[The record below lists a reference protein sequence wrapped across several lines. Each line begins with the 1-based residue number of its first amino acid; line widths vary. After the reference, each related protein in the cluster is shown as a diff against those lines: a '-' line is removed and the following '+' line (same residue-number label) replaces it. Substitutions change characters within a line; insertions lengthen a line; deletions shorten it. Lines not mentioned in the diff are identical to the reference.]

1 MARARKAAATVAK
14 GTFSGDLGPL
24 IDTQEYDGL
33 LMLEPAPWF
42 AKETHFHCYAI
53 TRVLAGLALKP
64 EQRKPTMVG
73 CLDPSSE
80 ASLLQASSGILA
92 RYHYGSDHGLLLMFY
107 RDGQTLGDVILSWSP
122 NHGRISD
129 GLANELVRAQVLDPD
144 RQASLMR
151 LLEEVGSTKTGESF
165 RDRTVGLFGFPAYSR
180 LSADACLG
188 IDAEDLRSV
197 GYELF
202 EP

>member
-1 MARARKAAATVAK
+1 MRIPAFFHGPASTVMARARKAAATVAK

-33 LMLEPAPWF
+33 LMLE
-42 AKETHFHCYAI
+42 
-53 TRVLAGLALKP
+53 
-64 EQRKPTMVG
+64 
-73 CLDPSSE
+73 
-80 ASLLQASSGILA
+80 
-92 RYHYGSDHGLLLMFY
+92 
-107 RDGQTLGDVILSWSP
+107 
-122 NHGRISD
+122 
-129 GLANELVRAQVLDPD
+129 
-144 RQASLMR
+144 MR